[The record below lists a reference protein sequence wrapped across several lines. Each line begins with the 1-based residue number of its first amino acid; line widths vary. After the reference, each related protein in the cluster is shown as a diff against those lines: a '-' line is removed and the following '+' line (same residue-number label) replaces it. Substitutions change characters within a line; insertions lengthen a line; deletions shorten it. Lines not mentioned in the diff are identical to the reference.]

1 MDRSLVGYS
10 PGDAKELD
18 TTKTR
23 STHSL
28 SFKAE
33 GAGPGKP
40 LGPRWAGQLVTLL
53 THQLSA
59 LPPITATPQHLIF
72 QVTFQLLSSISYSQL
87 WFSFTVSHFT
97 LIPQAQLLMCLWQ
110 NKKYTES
117 EFLLNLDLLRFNSCP
132 FRDEDLPS
140 VMDPLSFRKQWGS
153 GSGCEIFNVFSNQ
166 N

>member
-18 TTKTR
+18 TAKPL

-40 LGPRWAGQLVTLL
+40 LGPRWVGQLVTLQAQKP
-53 THQLSA
+53 HQLPA
-59 LPPITATPQHLIF
+59 LPPITATPQHLIL

-97 LIPQAQLLMCLWQ
+97 LILQAQLLMCLWQ

-132 FRDEDLPS
+132 F
-140 VMDPLSFRKQWGS
+140 
-153 GSGCEIFNVFSNQ
+153 
-166 N
+166 